1 MINRSHL
8 KEFTL
13 YLKLE
18 RALSGNSVDA
28 YVNDV
33 GKLLQFMELTNP
45 DWRINQIDLPTLQ
58 TFVTWLND
66 LTMLPNTQARVISG
80 IKAYFNFLMIENII
94 EKDPTE
100 FLEAPKTSRKLPDV
114 LNVQEINLLLSSIDL
129 SQPQGLRN
137 KAIVEVLYG
146 CGLRVSELVSL
157 KISNLHMD
165 AAYIIVVGKGNK
177 QRLVPI
183 GTVALKSIADYLSEV
198 RSKLKIKAGEED
210 YIFLNRFGARL
221 SRISVFTMIKA
232 LAESCDL
239 KKLISPHSFRHA
251 FASHLIEGGAYLRA
265 VQAMLGHVSIT
276 TTEIYTHVDKE
287 YLQGVVKHY
296 HPRS

>member
-1 MINRSHL
+1 M
-8 KEFTL
+8 

-18 RALSGNSVDA
+18 RGLSGNSVDA
-28 YVNDV
+28 YINDV
-33 GKLLQFMELTNP
+33 GKLLQFLEISNA
-45 DWRINQIDLPTLQ
+45 DWRIELVDLPTLQ
-58 TFVTWLND
+58 RFISWLND
-66 LTMLPNTQARVISG
+66 LSMLPNTQARVVSG

-94 EKDPTE
+94 QMDPTE

-114 LNVQEINLLLSSIDL
+114 LNVHEINLLLSSIDL
-129 SQPQGLRN
+129 SQPQGLRT
-137 KAIVEVLYG
+137 KAIIEVLYG
-146 CGLRVSELVSL
+146 CGLRVSELVTL

-177 QRLVPI
+177 QRLIPI
-183 GTVALKSIADYLSEV
+183 GGVALKSIADYLTDV
-198 RSKLKIKAGEED
+198 RSKLKIKPGEED

-221 SRISVFTMIKA
+221 SRISVFTMIKS
-232 LAESCDL
+232 LAEQCQL

-251 FASHLIEGGAYLRA
+251 FASHLIEGGADLRA
-265 VQAMLGHVSIT
+265 VQSMLGHVSIT
-276 TTEIYTHVDKE
+276 TTEIYTHIDKE

>member
-1 MINRSHL
+1 VINRSHL

-18 RALSGNSVDA
+18 RGLSGNSVEA

-33 GKLLQFMELTNP
+33 GKLLQFLDLTSA
-45 DWRINQIDLPTLQ
+45 DWRIDQVELPTLQ
-58 TFVTWLND
+58 SFISWLND
-66 LTMLPNTQARVISG
+66 LSMLPNTQARVVSG

-94 EKDPTE
+94 ETDPTE

-114 LNVQEINLLLSSIDL
+114 LNVHEINLLLSSIDL
-129 SQPQGLRN
+129 SQIQGLRT
-137 KAIVEVLYG
+137 KAIIEVLYG
-146 CGLRVSELVSL
+146 CGLRVGELVNL

-177 QRLVPI
+177 QRLIPI
-183 GTVALKSIADYLSEV
+183 GTVALNSIAAYLAEV
-198 RSKLKIKAGEED
+198 RSKLKIKPGEED

-221 SRISVFTMIKA
+221 SRISVFTMIKS
-232 LAESCDL
+232 LAENCQL
-239 KKLISPHSFRHA
+239 NKVISPHSFRHA
-251 FASHLIEGGAYLRA
+251 FASHLIEGGADLRA
-265 VQAMLGHVSIT
+265 VQSMLGHVSIT
-276 TTEIYTHVDKE
+276 TTEIYTHIDKE
-287 YLQGVVKHY
+287 YLQGIVKHY

>member
-18 RALSGNSVDA
+18 RGLSGNSVDA

-33 GKLLQFMELTNP
+33 GKLLQFLDLTKP
-45 DWRINQIDLPTLQ
+45 DWLIDQVELPTLQ
-58 TFVTWLND
+58 SFISWLND
-66 LTMLPNTQARVISG
+66 LSMLPNTQARVVSG

-94 EKDPTE
+94 ETDPTE

-114 LNVQEINLLLSSIDL
+114 LNVHEINLLLSSIDL
-129 SQPQGLRN
+129 SQAQGLRT
-137 KAIVEVLYG
+137 KAIIEVLYG
-146 CGLRVSELVSL
+146 CGLRVSELVTL

-177 QRLVPI
+177 QRLIPI
-183 GTVALKSIADYLSEV
+183 GTVALKSIADYLADV

-221 SRISVFTMIKA
+221 SRISVFTMIKS
-232 LAESCDL
+232 LAEHCQL
-239 KKLISPHSFRHA
+239 NKLISPHSFRHA
-251 FASHLIEGGAYLRA
+251 FASHLIEGGADLRA
-265 VQAMLGHVSIT
+265 VQSMLGHVSIT
-276 TTEIYTHVDKE
+276 TTEIYTHIDKE
-287 YLQGVVKHY
+287 YLQGIVKHY

>member
-1 MINRSHL
+1 M
-8 KEFTL
+8 

-18 RALSGNSVDA
+18 RGLSGNSVEA
-28 YVNDV
+28 YVNDL
-33 GKLLQFMELTNP
+33 GKLLQFLDLTRA
-45 DWRINQIDLPTLQ
+45 DWQINQIDLSILQ
-58 TFVTWLND
+58 SFITWLNE
-66 LTMLPNTQARVISG
+66 LGMLPNTQARVVSG
-80 IKAYFNFLMIENII
+80 IKAYFNFLMIEGII

-100 FLEAPKTSRKLPDV
+100 FLEAPKTSRKLPEV
-114 LNVQEINLLLSSIDL
+114 LNVHEINMLLGSIDL
-129 SQPQGLRN
+129 SQPQGLRTR
-137 KAIVEVLYG
+137 AIIEVLYG

-157 KISNLHMD
+157 KISNLHLD

-177 QRLVPI
+177 QRLIPI
-183 GTVALKSIADYLSEV
+183 GTVALKSIADYLAEV

-232 LAESCDL
+232 VAEACQL

-251 FASHLIEGGAYLRA
+251 FATHLIEGGADLRA